1 MLKVT
6 YSCGHEGHFPS
17 WIPDG
22 LEKLEDEG
30 EIARALMVNG
40 LIKATY
46 QCAVCDLN
54 HRPPSSASPLEW
66 LEQEVINKKLNTLN
80 VIAGLN
86 PNEWSAKQIIGMAQ
100 SVQMPADRAAKPE
113 PAKCSECGGSG
124 SIKCSCGAGNHRVD
138 HIQGCAVERCL
149 NCLGTG
155 RKL

>member
-66 LEQEVINKKLNTLN
+66 RGMESAPKDGSKFLALDGLGEQMV
-80 VIAGLN
+80 VHFN
-86 PNEWSAKQIIGMAQ
+86 PHRSTGNEWQVNNLSAWFGTASEENAYTGIKFWSPLPSPPKQE
-100 SVQMPADRAAKPE
+100 D
-113 PAKCSECGGSG
+113 
-124 SIKCSCGAGNHRVD
+124 
-138 HIQGCAVERCL
+138 
-149 NCLGTG
+149 
-155 RKL
+155 KL